1 MLTKRK
7 SNFNVWRDNFRMD
20 ILYQSESSGM
30 QVALGTMND
39 PGKFSVVKFSEF
51 IVTDDENCATPSSS
65 DLISI
70 PNSNAFVDFNGDCMA
85 DIFLTRQKAD
95 GSTYYEI
102 YAAVE
107 GKNANGSTA
116 QKFCLAA

>member
-1 MLTKRK
+1 
-7 SNFNVWRDNFRMD
+7 MD
-20 ILYQSESSGM
+20 ILYQSESNGM

-39 PGKFSVVKFSEF
+39 PGKFSVVNFSEF

-85 DIFLTRQKAD
+85 DIFLTRQKGD
-95 GSTYYEI
+95 NSTYYEI

-116 QKFCLAA
+116 QKFCLAG

>member
-1 MLTKRK
+1 
-7 SNFNVWRDNFRMD
+7 MD
-20 ILYQSESSGM
+20 ILYQSESSGV
-30 QVALGTMND
+30 QVALGTMTD

-51 IVTDDENCATPSSS
+51 IVADDENCATPSSS

-107 GKNANGSTA
+107 GKNANGNTA
-116 QKFCLAA
+116 QKFCLTA